1 MNPEEFSMP
10 CVGKFTAIGLTAW
23 TLTSFAQPTYAA
35 CDSTGLA
42 AKYPSLVGRTIRL
55 AQDGESPPYSFKD
68 PANFEVMRGLDY
80 ELATATFTCLGMKTE
95 IKLGKWSGLLPAV
108 IAGQAD
114 IMWNNLYYTP
124 VRAQQV
130 DFVTYLVAATG
141 GLVKAGN
148 PKKIAA
154 LSDTCGM
161 KGAAGLGTVEET
173 LLRKTSDEC
182 VAAGKPPLEIAT
194 YPDKPSGTRL
204 VQSGRADIMLS
215 DGGFVGNMVKTDG
228 ENFAQ
233 AFSIKSNFKVGPGI
247 TRTIPEL
254 RQAIADALAQL
265 QADGTVEATM
275 AKHGVDPKL
284 MLPVESF
291 TK

>member
-1 MNPEEFSMP
+1 MP
-10 CVGKFTAIGLTAW
+10 SVGKVSAIGLVAW
-23 TLTSFAQPTYAA
+23 GLTSFIEPAYAT
-35 CDSTGLA
+35 CDSAGLA

-55 AQDGESPPYSFKD
+55 AQDGESPPYSYKD
-68 PANFEVMRGLDY
+68 ATNLEVMKGVDY
-80 ELATATFTCLGMKTE
+80 ELATATFACLGMKTE

-114 IMWNNLYYTP
+114 VMWNNLYYTP
-124 VRAQQV
+124 VRAEQV
-130 DFVTYLVAATG
+130 DFVTYLVASTG

-148 PKKIAA
+148 PRKISA

-161 KGAAGLGTVEET
+161 RGAAGLGTVEET

-182 VAAGKPPLEIAT
+182 VAAGKAPLEIAT

-204 VQSGRADIMLS
+204 VLSGRADNMAKN
-215 DGGFVGNMVKTDG
+215 DGG
-228 ENFAQ
+228 NFAQ

-254 RQAIADALAQL
+254 RQAIADALSQL
-265 QADGTVEATM
+265 QADGTIEATM
-275 AKHGVDPKL
+275 TKHGVDPKL

>member
-1 MNPEEFSMP
+1 MNFKESSMR
-10 CVGKFTAIGLTAW
+10 CLRNLTTIGLFGW
-23 TLTSFAQPTYAA
+23 VLMSFQPAYAA
-35 CDSTGLA
+35 CDSAALA
-42 AKYPSLVGRTIRL
+42 AKYPSLAGRTIRL

-68 PANFEVMRGLDY
+68 PTNLEVMRGLDY
-80 ELATATFTCLGMKTE
+80 DLAAATFTCLGVKTE

-114 IMWNNLYYTP
+114 VMWNNLYYTP
-124 VRAQQV
+124 VRVQQV
-130 DFVTYLVAATG
+130 DFVTYLLASTG

-161 KGAAGLGTVEET
+161 RGAAGLGTVEET

-204 VQSGRADIMLS
+204 VESGRADIMLS
-215 DGGFVGNMVKTDG
+215 DGGFVGNMVKNDG
-228 ENFAQ
+228 GNFAQ
-233 AFSIKSNFKVGPGI
+233 AFTIKSNFKVGPGI

-254 RQAIADALAQL
+254 RQAIADALTQL
-265 QADGTVEATM
+265 QADGTIQTLM
-275 AKHGVDPKL
+275 AKHGVDPGL

>member
-1 MNPEEFSMP
+1 MNPEEFLMLH
-10 CVGKFTAIGLTAW
+10 VGKITAIGFVGWVLM
-23 TLTSFAQPTYAA
+23 SFQPAYAT

-42 AKYPSLVGRTIRL
+42 AKYPSLVGRTVRL
-55 AQDGESPPYSFKD
+55 AQDGESPPYTFRD
-68 PANFEVMRGLDY
+68 PANLEVMKGLDY
-80 ELATATFTCLGMKTE
+80 ELATATFACLGMKTE
-95 IKLGKWSGLLPAV
+95 IKIGKWSGLLPAV

-114 IMWNNLYYTP
+114 VMWNNLYYTP
-124 VRAQQV
+124 ARVQQV
-130 DFVTYLVAATG
+130 DFVTYLVASTG
-141 GLVKAGN
+141 GLVRTGN
-148 PKKIAA
+148 PKKISA

-161 KGAAGLGTVEET
+161 RGAAGLGTVEEM

-182 VAAGKPPLEIAT
+182 VAAGKPALEIAT

-215 DGGFVGNMVKTDG
+215 DGGFVGNMVKNDG
-228 ENFAQ
+228 GEFAQ
-233 AFSIKSNFKVGPGI
+233 AFTIKSNFKVGPGI

-265 QADGTVEATM
+265 QADGTIQTLM
-275 AKHGVDPKL
+275 TKHGVDPSL

-291 TK
+291 TN